1 MILIKNKVKKIKINT
16 NQIKKSVAK
25 MLRSL
30 NYQDFDIGIL
40 FTTNQ
45 TIRKFNKKFRKKD
58 KSTDILSF
66 PYYTNLKPG
75 QKIQAKEPEGKNLG
89 DIIISLEYA
98 KKDAT
103 KLKKSLDEHL
113 SVLLAH
119 GIAHLLGY
127 THETEKEYKIMHA
140 FEQKFLKVIRN

>member
-16 NQIKKSVAK
+16 DQIKKSVTA

-45 TIRKFNKKFRKKD
+45 TIRKYNKKYQKKD
-58 KSTDILSF
+58 KATDILSF
-66 PYYTNLKPG
+66 PYYTDLKPD
-75 QKIQAKEPEGKNLG
+75 QKIQATEPEDKNLG

-98 KKDAT
+98 KKDASE
-103 KLKKSLDEHL
+103 LKQSLYEHL
-113 SVLLAH
+113 KTLLAH

-127 THETEKEYKIMHA
+127 DHKTEKEYQIMHA
-140 FEQKFLKVIRN
+140 FELKLLKN